1 MSTGDTP
8 REQGASN
15 AGAQPA
21 PGAGAPARLRAL
33 SHHRNA
39 AWVAAAVVVMVGGT
53 IASIVG
59 AQGMARSNADKA
71 RLAFH
76 LNSAEVAATLK
87 LAIQHEEDL
96 VINASAFVAGNPGAS
111 PAAFDRWVESVH
123 ALPRYPEL
131 QDMGLIRLI
140 PAAGLAAFER
150 AIARNPVLPLGVH
163 AHAPSERF
171 QVFPGGSRPFYCFAA
186 SGRAIGLS
194 SRKSSLRPPS
204 ALIRRTSASTCSTG
218 RVRNRRAK
226 SVCTVQ

>member
-96 VINASAFVAGNPGAS
+96 VINASAFITGNPHAS
-111 PAAFDRWVESVH
+111 PAQFDRWAESVR
-123 ALPRYPEL
+123 AMQRYPEL
-131 QDMGLIRLI
+131 HDIGFVALV
-140 PAAGLAAFER
+140 PARQLPAFER
-150 AIARNPVLPLGVH
+150 
-163 AHAPSERF
+163 
-171 QVFPGGSRPFYCFAA
+171 
-186 SGRAIGLS
+186 
-194 SRKSSLRPPS
+194 
-204 ALIRRTSASTCSTG
+204 
-218 RVRNRRAK
+218 
-226 SVCTVQ
+226 